1 MSYLLFVDDTIVFC
15 EVSQDQ
21 TTNLCWFL
29 LLIYFEVILGF
40 KINLEDL
47 RVDSNWWGG
56 QWGGVG
62 L

>member
-1 MSYLLFVDDTIVFC
+1 MSYLLFADDTIVFC
-15 EVSQDQ
+15 KVSQDQ
-21 TTNLCWFL
+21 TTNLCWLL